1 MGTIAS
7 IETASA
13 QSENLS
19 EGTARRKAVAARPG
33 AREVTA
39 RRGAVVR
46 MREASKACQPPGG
59 FHIGVHA
66 KTPEIGRGAIIKKV
80 DGSSFVF

>member
-13 QSENLS
+13 QTENLS

-46 MREASKACQPPGG
+46 MREA
-59 FHIGVHA
+59 
-66 KTPEIGRGAIIKKV
+66 
-80 DGSSFVF
+80 